1 MKVISGAQTGADQ
14 AGLFAAKD
22 SGFETGG
29 HIPNGFRTQAGSQPE
44 IAEMF
49 GLIEHKSSSY
59 PPRTKLNANNSDAT
73 LLLTFNSRSPG
84 SVLTRKYAR
93 EGGKPLLD
101 IDMNDPIDPV
111 RVALYIKAV
120 QGNVI
125 NIAGNGDGGPNG
137 VTFEACYNYLMQVF
151 KEYKKL

>member
-1 MKVISGAQTGADQ
+1 MKIISGAQTGADQ
-14 AGLFAAKD
+14 AGLFAARD
-22 SGFETGG
+22 SGIETGG
-29 HIPNGFRTQAGSQPE
+29 HMPKGFRTQAGSQPE

-49 GLIEHKSSSY
+49 NLIEHSKSGY
-59 PPRTKLNANNSDAT
+59 PPRTKLNATNSDST

-101 IDMNDPIDPV
+101 IDMNAPIDPV
-111 RVALYIKAV
+111 RTAMWIKHGGHKIV
-120 QGNVI
+120 

-137 VTFEACYNYLMQVF
+137 VTFDACYNYLMQVF